1 MATNDDR
8 KKANG
13 LQKEMETLLALEK
26 LGALP
31 PTAADE
37 VRNIV
42 AEGIANKFSEP
53 YRTFPCTREGVQIR
67 RDAVPKKCSL
77 RESVEELVAN
87 ASNLEKTKTRG
98 RETPKRAT
106 SAAQKTAEGD
116 RVASNALAQANK
128 PQYNPSLTSGQPAE
142 HNRAETRK
150 TFLPKK
156 QQPKACSSRANPTK
170 GGSFQSGYEASLE
183 SGQKAWYAMLAK
195 KAAEITTPSLN
206 DDKRKSTAQ
215 GADKPSAPIIQGA
228 GAESHEGRQI
238 AAAAVPNNGTSA
250 HKRAMTSQSLE
261 ATVVASGEGTDRQ
274 TIPRESVKPP
284 SKPST
289 DSSEDLI
296 DLGF

>member
-87 ASNLEKTKTRG
+87 A
-98 RETPKRAT
+98 